1 MYYQKKLLK
10 GEIMNIFI
18 TGASKGIGRATALFF
33 AEKGWFI
40 GVTDID
46 RSGLAKLEKE
56 LAGKKYFAAIMDV
69 TDSDGVAKTFNDFC
83 TKTGG
88 KLDVLFNNAG
98 VAWLDPFESVP
109 LQNHHA
115 MINVNVT
122 GVLNCIFHAFPYLK
136 KAQGARVINM
146 CSAAAHYGVAW
157 EVTYSATKFFIRG
170 LTEALNLEWERHDIH
185 VCDIMP
191 NFVDTPMME
200 HCRSKVVDNVGIKL
214 TTQDVVNAVWKA
226 AHKKRV
232 NWLVEFFPYNILQP
246 LAQYTPRFIVRRM
259 MKKKAGL

>member
-1 MYYQKKLLK
+1 
-10 GEIMNIFI
+10 MNIFI
-18 TGASKGIGRATALFF
+18 TGASKGIGRAIALFF

-40 GVTDID
+40 GVTDVD

-56 LAGKKYFAAIMDV
+56 LSGKQYFAAIMDV
-69 TDSDGVAKTFNDFC
+69 TDSDGVAKTINDFC
-83 TKTGG
+83 AKNDG

-98 VAWLDPFESVP
+98 VAWMDPFESVP

-122 GVLNCIFHAFPYLK
+122 GVLNCTFHAFPYLK
-136 KAQGARVINM
+136 KTQGARVINM
-146 CSAAAHYGVAW
+146 CSAAAHYGVPW

-200 HCRSKVVDNVGIKL
+200 PCHSKVVDNVGIKL

-226 AHKKRV
+226 SHKKRV

-246 LAQYTPRFIVRRM
+246 LAQYTPRFIVRSI